1 MEESDGWCSV
11 KAGQG
16 DPRLPA
22 LEGEELDAY
31 LRRLAEF
38 NGREVQ
44 AEPLKPMPEGVRL
57 PYRDG
62 PWEDR

>member
-1 MEESDGWCSV
+1 M

-22 LEGEELDAY
+22 KEGEDLSDY

-57 PYRDG
+57 PYREPGEDDG
-62 PWEDR
+62 PWESR